1 MDIYNDSICGVGG
14 NLKKNKESS
23 GYEIYGPLIVV
34 IFICLVFFFA
44 AKSDPNFD
52 FSIRKFKDLSLY
64 GIFTICVIS
73 LPFYIIRD
81 ILAWRRKKS
90 ILEHIRSRKHN

>member
-1 MDIYNDSICGVGG
+1 MDLFIDSICEVGG

-23 GYEIYGPLIVV
+23 SYETYGPLIVV

-52 FSIRKFKDLSLY
+52 FSIKEFKDLRLY
-64 GIFTICVIS
+64 VVFIICVIS
-73 LPFYIIRD
+73 LLFYITRD
-81 ILAWRRKKS
+81 ILAWRRKRS
-90 ILEHIRSRKHN
+90 ILKHIRSRKHN